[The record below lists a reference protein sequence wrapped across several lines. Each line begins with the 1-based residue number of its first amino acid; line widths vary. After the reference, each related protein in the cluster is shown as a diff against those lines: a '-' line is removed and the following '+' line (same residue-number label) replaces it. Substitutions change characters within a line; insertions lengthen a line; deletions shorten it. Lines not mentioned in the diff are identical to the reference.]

1 MTPTYLY
8 TIRAG
13 QSVRVPIDLDAV
25 RAEGW
30 PAVDMGLAEPYFQRP
45 LSTQYKPTRQAY
57 GKHAAMIAD
66 LAQDE
71 RITVKAWRTELLY
84 EIERKYKV
92 NRKVAGYLLRQAR
105 KRKGETP

>member
-1 MTPTYLY
+1 MTPTWLY

-13 QSVRVPIDLDAV
+13 QSVRVPIDLDA
-25 RAEGW
+25 
-30 PAVDMGLAEPYFQRP
+30 PDMVDMAQAEPYDEP
-45 LSTQYKPTRQAY
+45 PPKVQYKPARQAY

-105 KRKGETP
+105 KRKGESK